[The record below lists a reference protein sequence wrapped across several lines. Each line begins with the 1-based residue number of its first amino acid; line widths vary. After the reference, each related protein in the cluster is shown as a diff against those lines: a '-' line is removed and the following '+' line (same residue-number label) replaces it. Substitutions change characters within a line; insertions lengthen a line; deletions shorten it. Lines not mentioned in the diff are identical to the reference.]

1 MSWQSDWA
9 YNKYWIMAHSQN
21 AYNEIR
27 NLAKNNEWDEKK
39 EQTYQQIIK
48 DLEDVAPTK
57 ATLVTAYQHVW
68 GYFKKIATLEEKNEY
83 LKLLD
88 CLSPE
93 NDDLGGFLA
102 QLTDKYQVKYLQN
115 SRIIIEI
122 KEQKQ

>member
-9 YNKYWIMAHSQN
+9 YNKYWVMAHSQN

-27 NLAKNNEWDEKK
+27 TLAKNNHWDEKK
-39 EQTYQQIIK
+39 EQEYQQIVQS
-48 DLEDVAPTK
+48 LENVEPTK
-57 ATLVTAYQHVW
+57 ATLVTAYQHIW
-68 GYFKKIATLEEKNEY
+68 GYFKKIATSEEKQQY

-88 CLSPE
+88 YLSPE
-93 NDDLGGFLA
+93 NDNLGAFLT

-122 KEQKQ
+122 KEQNK